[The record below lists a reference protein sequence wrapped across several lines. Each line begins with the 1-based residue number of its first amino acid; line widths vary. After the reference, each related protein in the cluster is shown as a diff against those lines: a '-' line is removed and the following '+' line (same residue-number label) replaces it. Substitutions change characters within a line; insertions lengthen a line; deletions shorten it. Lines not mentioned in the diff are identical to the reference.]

1 MHWPHLSPDDRVALE
16 RDCPEAMVVLL
27 AGVPDDSEVEIVTK
41 MDEKTGEVP
50 ETKKVKNPMP
60 MYARLGFDSKQALE
74 AKLLDLVEAKE
85 DDLRGGGTGRA
96 TISAEWRDR
105 YRP

>member
-1 MHWPHLSPDDRVALE
+1 
-16 RDCPEAMVVLL
+16 L

-60 MYARLGFDSKQALE
+60 MYARLGFGSMSSLSAE
-74 AKLLDLVEAKE
+74 AAKL
-85 DDLRGGGTGRA
+85 GRKDA
-96 TISAEWRDR
+96 
-105 YRP
+105 

>member
-41 MDEKTGEVP
+41 MDETTGEVL
-50 ETKKVKNPMP
+50 ETKKVTNPMP

-74 AKLLDLVEAKE
+74 AKRLDLVEAKE
-85 DDLRGGGTGRA
+85 DDLRG
-96 TISAEWRDR
+96 D
-105 YRP
+105 Y